1 MIAHR
6 IGMVLAAA
14 LVTLA
19 GGCATFKVNMYD
31 ADEIE
36 ATDTWHIDFSYEP
49 GEYQQ
54 AIGTRRGATTT
65 ITKQGHPPV
74 DLQLRDDLF
83 FALRD
88 SYATTLV
95 RNAEDAEGFIRLL
108 PQHFTSGG
116 YKSLQL
122 LLTDADREVLARIRV
137 NNGSTSPIIKDN
149 EKFAEFCSDALV
161 KVLRNPYLQ

>member
-1 MIAHR
+1 MITHR
-6 IGMVLAAA
+6 IGIVLAGA
-14 LVTLA
+14 LATLA
-19 GGCATFKVNMYD
+19 GGCATVKVNMYD

-36 ATDTWHIDFSYEP
+36 AIEAWHIDFSSEP

-54 AIGTRRGATTT
+54 AIGTRRGAATT
-65 ITKQGHPPV
+65 IIKKGYPPV

-83 FALRD
+83 FALLD

-95 RNAEDAEGFIRLL
+95 RNPEAAEGFIRLL
-108 PQHFTSGG
+108 PQHFTRGG

-122 LLTDADREVLARIRV
+122 LLTDIDREVLARIRV
-137 NNGSTSPIIKDN
+137 KNGNASPIIKDN

>member
-6 IGMVLAAA
+6 VGIVLAGA
-14 LVTLA
+14 LVAFA
-19 GGCATFKVNMYD
+19 GGCATAKVNMYD

-36 ATDTWHIDFSYEP
+36 AIETWHIDFSYEP

-65 ITKQGHPPV
+65 IIKRGYPPV

-88 SYATTLV
+88 SYTTTLV
-95 RNAEDAEGFIRLL
+95 RNAEEAEGFIRLL

-122 LLTDADREVLARIRV
+122 LLTDIDREVLARIRV
-137 NNGSTSPIIKDN
+137 KNGSTSPIIKDN
-149 EKFAEFCSDALV
+149 EKFAEFCSHARG
-161 KVLRNPYLQ
+161 KVFRNPYVP

>member
-6 IGMVLAAA
+6 IGMVLAGA
-14 LVTLA
+14 LVTLV
-19 GGCATFKVNMYD
+19 GGCATVKINMYD

-36 ATDTWHIDFSYEP
+36 AIEAWHIDFSSEP

-65 ITKQGHPPV
+65 IIKKGHPPV

-88 SYATTLV
+88 SDVTTLV

-108 PQHFTSGG
+108 PQHFTGGG
-116 YKSLQL
+116 YKSLQM
-122 LLTDADREVLARIRV
+122 LLTDVDREVLARIRV
-137 NNGSTSPIIKDN
+137 NNGNASPIIKDN
-149 EKFAEFCSDALV
+149 EKFAESCSDALV
-161 KVLRNPYLQ
+161 KVLRSPYLQ

>member
-1 MIAHR
+1 MIGHR
-6 IGMVLAAA
+6 TSIVLAGA
-14 LVTLA
+14 LVALV
-19 GGCATFKVNMYD
+19 GGCATVKVNMYD

-36 ATDTWHIDFSYEP
+36 AIEAWHIDFSYEP

-65 ITKQGHPPV
+65 IIKQGHPPV

-83 FALRD
+83 FALQD
-88 SYATTLV
+88 SYTTTLV
-95 RNAEDAEGFIRLL
+95 RDAENAEGFIRLL

-122 LLTDADREVLARIRV
+122 LLTDIDREVLARIRV
-137 NNGSTSPIIKDN
+137 KNGSTSPIIKDN

-161 KVLRNPYLQ
+161 KVLRSPYLQ

>member
-1 MIAHR
+1 MIGHR
-6 IGMVLAAA
+6 IGMVLAGA
-14 LVTLA
+14 LVPLVS
-19 GGCATFKVNMYD
+19 GCATVKVNMYD

-36 ATDTWHIDFSYEP
+36 AIQAWHIDFSSEP

-54 AIGTRRGATTT
+54 AIGTRRGVATT
-65 ITKQGHPPV
+65 IIKKGYPPV

-88 SYATTLV
+88 SYTTTLV

-122 LLTDADREVLARIRV
+122 SLTDIDREVLARIRV
-137 NNGSTSPIIKDN
+137 NNGNTSPIIKDN

-161 KVLRNPYLQ
+161 KVLRSPYLQ

>member
-1 MIAHR
+1 MIGHR
-6 IGMVLAAA
+6 IAMILAGVLAA
-14 LVTLA
+14 LA
-19 GGCATFKVNMYD
+19 GGCATVKVNMYD

-36 ATDTWHIDFSYEP
+36 AIETWHIDFSSEP

-54 AIGTRRGATTT
+54 AIGTRRGAATT
-65 ITKQGHPPV
+65 ITKQGYPPV

-83 FALRD
+83 FALQD
-88 SYATTLV
+88 SYTTTLV

-116 YKSLQL
+116 YKSLQM
-122 LLTDADREVLARIRV
+122 LLTDVDREVLARIRV

-149 EKFAEFCSDALV
+149 EKFAEFCSDALA

>member
-6 IGMVLAAA
+6 VGIVLAGA
-14 LVTLA
+14 LVAFA
-19 GGCATFKVNMYD
+19 GGCATVKVNMYD

-36 ATDTWHIDFSYEP
+36 AIESWHIDFSSEP

-65 ITKQGHPPV
+65 IIKQGYPPV
-74 DLQLRDDLF
+74 DLQFRDDLF

-88 SYATTLV
+88 SYTTTLV
-95 RNAEDAEGFIRLL
+95 RNAEEAEGFIRLL

-122 LLTDADREVLARIRV
+122 LLTDIDREVLARIRV
-137 NNGSTSPIIKDN
+137 KNGSTSPIIKDN

>member
-6 IGMVLAAA
+6 IDLALAAA

-19 GGCATFKVNMYD
+19 GGCATVKVNMYD

-36 ATDTWHIDFSYEP
+36 GIEAWHIDFSSAP

-54 AIGTRRGATTT
+54 AIGTRRGAATT
-65 ITKQGHPPV
+65 ITKKGYPPV

-122 LLTDADREVLARIRV
+122 LLTDVDREVLARIRV
-137 NNGSTSPIIKDN
+137 KNGSTSPIIKDN

-161 KVLRNPYLQ
+161 KVLRNPYMH